1 MTLCFHLKHND
12 LHFLTFYSFCSKRT
26 FDQMD
31 TDGDES
37 LSLEEFTMFLKDV
50 DSKLKAYPA
59 TAQVA
64 AQQGK
69 YLGKLLTSQHDN
81 IEKGFS
87 NCKGFEYSH
96 LGSFAYVGGEA
107 AVLELPILGTFTNF
121 ATIWLWRGAYL
132 NQAVSW
138 RMQFLIGLDWM
149 KAHTFGRDTSEI

>member
-1 MTLCFHLKHND
+1 
-12 LHFLTFYSFCSKRT
+12 
-26 FDQMD
+26 MD

-64 AQQGK
+64 SQQGK
-69 YLGKLLTSQHDN
+69 YLGKLLSSQHDKL
-81 IEKGFS
+81 EEGFTD
-87 NCKGFEYSH
+87 CKRFEYSH
-96 LGSFAYVGGEA
+96 LGSFAYVGGES
-107 AVLELPILGTFTNF
+107 AVLELPFFGTFTNF

-138 RMQFLIGLDWM
+138 RMKVLIGLDWM
-149 KAHTFGRDTSEI
+149 KAHVFGRDTSEI